1 MKKFTD
7 ILLWTALVLAV
18 LFFAYQ
24 RGYIL
29 APFPSVSAKEAYNM
43 IKNDSNVT
51 VLDVRT
57 KEEYEKDGHI
67 AKATL
72 IPVQVLSNNL
82 NKLPKDK
89 KIIVY
94 CRSGHRSVKAS
105 RILEENGFHPIN
117 INGGIKE
124 WKRNNLPV
132 E

>member
-1 MKKFTD
+1 MPFIT
-7 ILLWTALVLAV
+7 
-18 LFFAYQ
+18 LF
-24 RGYIL
+24 
-29 APFPSVSAKEAYNM
+29 PFPIFSIFLKIAE
-43 IKNDSNVT
+43 
-51 VLDVRT
+51 VR
-57 KEEYEKDGHI
+57 
-67 AKATL
+67 
-72 IPVQVLSNNL
+72 
-82 NKLPKDK
+82 